1 MTPSHSPFFAAKR
14 LAWLISATV
23 FTLPCAAAE
32 ITLKER
38 INHVAD
44 QPRAQ
49 YKLAF
54 ARSGLSYPPKTIT
67 LVAIKD
73 TKRLKVY
80 ASDDSKT
87 WKFIQ
92 QYPIAGLSGAP
103 GPKLRKGDLQVPEG
117 IYRLTHLNPNSRF
130 WLSVALNY
138 PNAFDRRQAAKDG
151 RKNTGGDIMLHG
163 WWFSTGCVAVGNTAM
178 TQLFV
183 LIHDTGLD
191 HCRIIITPTDFR
203 DPATPAADL
212 PASPA
217 WVDDLYADIKEE
229 LDTLGDDGLAD
240 DSRLLTYADIAP
252 PPRPKPTT
260 LLGKIVRAL
269 ANAAETSATET
280 GK

>member
-1 MTPSHSPFFAAKR
+1 MTLSLLHFFRAKR
-14 LAWLISATV
+14 PAWLISATL
-23 FTLPCAAAE
+23 FTLPCTAAE
-32 ITLKER
+32 IPLKER
-38 INHVAD
+38 INQVAD

-54 ARSGLSYPPKTIT
+54 ARSGLSYPPKAVT

-73 TKRLKVY
+73 TKRLKIY
-80 ASDDSKT
+80 ATDDDPS

-92 QYPIAGLSGAP
+92 QYPIAGISGAP

-117 IYRLTHLNPNSRF
+117 IYRFTHLNPNSRF

-138 PNAFDRRQAAKDG
+138 PNAFDRRQAVKDG

-191 HCRIIITPTDFR
+191 NCRIIITPTDFR
-203 DPATPAADL
+203 EPATPTADL
-212 PASPA
+212 PDSPE
-217 WVDDLYADIKEE
+217 WVDELYADIKEE
-229 LDTLGDDGLAD
+229 LDTLGGDGLTN

-252 PPRPKPTT
+252 PPRPEPAT
-260 LLGKIVRAL
+260 LLGRIVRAL
-269 ANAAETSATET
+269 ADAAETSATQT